1 LTVCRIE
8 QLYPHPRLQEV
19 ALSSRLVATAAVIL
33 SCVLAAP
40 AAAQV
45 TITDAMLDQFL
56 RGRVAEQAELEK
68 VTVQLAELDEK
79 IAKFNECAQ
88 LVRDGSSVVGGGAAG
103 GLAARAALRTRC
115 GATSVDGMMNDR
127 KKLLEGPQARGAS
140 ASGLGARDYATVK
153 ELVIIYLE
161 GGRAFREAE
170 LAALAARV
178 QDLSGALR
186 IAAVTP
192 GLRQTGG
199 GDGGGG
205 GGIGGRIGGA
215 IGGAV
220 GARLQAFTPDMTW
233 AYVSYLWGIMFMSGA
248 TLFEQPYQSGQWT
261 QWEIIDS
268 SGDDEK
274 MMLERA
280 LIAREDDGSE
290 WWRIKTIS
298 TDGASADTIVLETL
312 FKPLDEDRLTM
323 QVVRMRGRMPG
334 ETEGQELM
342 VPQHL
347 GMLSPGALFPFKPTP
362 ESIAGATVGTET
374 VRISTGSYSARR
386 VKFGSAG
393 GSTEW
398 WLADDAPGGVVRVQ
412 HSAPDRGGWT
422 MAMIGAGTGARSE
435 LGIR

>member
-1 LTVCRIE
+1 
-8 QLYPHPRLQEV
+8 
-19 ALSSRLVATAAVIL
+19 LSSRLVSTAAVIL

-45 TITDAMLDQFL
+45 TITEPLLDQFL
-56 RGRVAEQAELEK
+56 RGREAEQAELEK

-88 LVRDGSSVVGGGAAG
+88 LVRDGSGVVGGGAAG

-115 GATSVDGMMNDR
+115 GAMNADGMMNDR
-127 KKLLEGPQARGAS
+127 KKLLEGPLARGAS
-140 ASGLGARDYATVK
+140 ASGLSARDYAMVK
-153 ELVIIYLE
+153 ELVVIYLQ
-161 GGRAFREAE
+161 GSRAFREAE
-170 LAALAARV
+170 LEALAARV

-186 IAAVTP
+186 MAAVTASQQ
-192 GLRQTGG
+192 QTG
-199 GDGGGG
+199 GGGG

-215 IGGAV
+215 IGGAA

-248 TLFEQPYQSGQWT
+248 TLFEQPYESGQWT
-261 QWEIIDS
+261 QWEIVDS
-268 SGDDEK
+268 SGDGEK

-298 TDGASADTIVLETL
+298 IDGASADTIVLETL

-374 VRISTGSYSARR
+374 IRLSTGSYSARR
-386 VKFGSAG
+386 VKFGSGG

-398 WLADDAPGGVVRVQ
+398 WLANDAPGGVVRVQ

-422 MAMIGAGTGARSE
+422 MAMTGAGTGARSE